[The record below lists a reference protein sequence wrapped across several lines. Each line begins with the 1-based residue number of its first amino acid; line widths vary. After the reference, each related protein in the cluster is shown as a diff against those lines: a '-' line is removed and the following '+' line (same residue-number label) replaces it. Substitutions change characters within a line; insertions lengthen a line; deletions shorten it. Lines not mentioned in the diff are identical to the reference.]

1 VTSPLGAACAQASPV
16 LRFCRL
22 SRLVAIGWR
31 SVGLAASLIVALS
44 QFRRI
49 ACIDAT
55 RSSVSLD
62 ADYRLATTVQYSDSR
77 IRVFFQFADQHET
90 VVWSQRWDRE
100 LDDVFAL
107 QNEIASRVAAQIDSV
122 LRLDSIPQQ
131 PTAANFV
138 RQAVSAI
145 HRLHPTTFHEAGNAL
160 AKALTIEPDNA
171 SAHVWWAFWHL
182 LFVGQGW
189 ATDPSTEIQRAGVLA
204 ERAIRLG
211 CNDAELLSLAG
222 HIRSFLY
229 KRPEEARDLQERA
242 VVANPN
248 LPLAWSLLGAANIY
262 VGRYDEAIAH
272 ITRAQNLSP
281 HDSLSFFLDNFHMM
295 ALAGRR
301 DFAAAATVGRR
312 TLALNPWF
320 SSTCKGYLSALGHV
334 GDDAEAARVLSH
346 LYALEPNFSITS
358 AVQRSPL
365 HREDLAVYAE
375 GLRRAGL
382 HP

>member
-1 VTSPLGAACAQASPV
+1 
-16 LRFCRL
+16 LRSSENR
-22 SRLVAIGWR
+22 VAILPVRSLGGDEF
-31 SVGLAASLIVALS
+31 SVGLAESLIAESLIVELS
-44 QFRRI
+44 RFHRI

-55 RSSVSLD
+55 RSSANLD
-62 ADYRLATTVQYSDSR
+62 ADYRLATTVQHSDSR
-77 IRVFFQFADQHET
+77 IRSFVQLDQHDR
-90 VVWSQRWDRE
+90 VVWSQTWDHE

-107 QNEIASRVAAQIDSV
+107 HNEIASSVAAQIDSI
-122 LRLDSIPQQ
+122 LRLDSIPKQ

-160 AKALTIEPDNA
+160 AKALAREPDNA

-189 ATDPSTEIQRAGVLA
+189 ATDPNTEMRRAGILA

-248 LPLAWSLLGAANIY
+248 SPLAWSLLGAANIY
-262 VGRYDEAIAH
+262 LGRCDEAITH
-272 ITRAQNLSP
+272 IIRAQNLSP
-281 HDSLSFFLDNFHMM
+281 FDSLSFFLDNFHMM
-295 ALAGRR
+295 ALAGRG

-334 GDDAEAARVLSH
+334 GDDAEATRVLSH

-382 HP
+382 RP

>member
-1 VTSPLGAACAQASPV
+1 L
-16 LRFCRL
+16 RL
-22 SRLVAIGWR
+22 SELRVAVLPVR
-31 SVGLAASLIVALS
+31 SLGRDGFAVGLAESLIVALS
-44 QFRRI
+44 QLHRI
-49 ACIDAT
+49 TCIDAT
-55 RSSVSLD
+55 RSSVNLD
-62 ADYRLATTVQYSDSR
+62 ADYRLATTVQYSNTR
-77 IRVFFQFADQHET
+77 IRTFLQLDRHER
-90 VVWSQRWDRE
+90 VVWSQRWDHE
-100 LDDVFAL
+100 LDDVFAW
-107 QNEIASRVAAQIDSV
+107 QNEIASRSAAQIDSF
-122 LRLDSIPQQ
+122 LRLDSIPKQ
-131 PTAANFV
+131 PTAANFLQ
-138 RQAVSAI
+138 QAVSAI
-145 HRLHPTTFHEAGNAL
+145 HRLHPTTFHGAGNAL

-171 SAHVWWAFWHL
+171 SAHAWWAFWHL
-182 LFVGQGW
+182 LLVGQGW
-189 ATDPSTEIQRAGVLA
+189 ATDPSAEIQRAGALA

-211 CNDAELLSLAG
+211 CHDAELLSLAG

-262 VGRYDEAIAH
+262 LGRCDEAITH
-272 ITRAQNLSP
+272 IIRAQILSP
-281 HDSLSFFLDNFHMM
+281 HDSLSFFLDHFQMM

-334 GDDAEAARVLSH
+334 GDDAEATRVLSH

-358 AVQRSPL
+358 AVQRSPFN
-365 HREDLAVYAE
+365 REDLAVYAE

-382 HP
+382 RP

>member
-1 VTSPLGAACAQASPV
+1 LRSSEPRVAVLPVQSLGDDWFA
-16 LRFCRL
+16 
-22 SRLVAIGWR
+22 
-31 SVGLAASLIVALS
+31 VGLAQSLIVALS
-44 QFRRI
+44 QFHRI

-55 RSSVSLD
+55 RSSVYLD
-62 ADYRLATTVQYSDSR
+62 ADYQLETTVQYSDSR
-77 IRVFFQFADQHET
+77 IRSFVQLDQHDR
-90 VVWSQRWDRE
+90 VVWSQKWDHE

-107 QNEIASRVAAQIDSV
+107 QDEIASRVAAQIDSI
-122 LRLDSIPQQ
+122 LRLESIPKQ
-131 PTAANFV
+131 PTAANLV

-145 HRLHPTTFHEAGNAL
+145 HHLHPTTFHEAGNAL

-189 ATDPSTEIQRAGVLA
+189 ATDPNTEMQRAGILA
-204 ERAIRLG
+204 ERAIRFG

-229 KRPEEARDLQERA
+229 RRPEEARDLQERA

-248 LPLAWSLLGAANIY
+248 SPLAWSLLGAANIY
-262 VGRYDEAIAH
+262 LGRYDEAITH
-272 ITRAQNLSP
+272 IIRAQKLSP
-281 HDSLSFFLDNFHMM
+281 LDSLSFFLDNFQMM
-295 ALAGRR
+295 ALAGRG
-301 DFAAAATVGRR
+301 DFAAAATVGQR

-334 GDDAEAARVLSH
+334 GDDAEATRVLSR
-346 LYALEPNFSITS
+346 LYALEPDFSITN
-358 AVQRSPL
+358 AVERSPL
-365 HREDLAVYAE
+365 HREDRAIYAE

-382 HP
+382 RR